1 MQSAYLYEF
10 PCVNELTQKK
20 LTRSK
25 ENFCPDN
32 LFLPKTK
39 IVFKIQF
46 IEQRQFIKEFEE
58 KSRKWDLRRVLN
70 DR

>member
-10 PCVNELTQKK
+10 PCVKELMQKK
-20 LTRSK
+20 IIRSK

-32 LFLPKTK
+32 VFLPKTK

-46 IEQRQFIKEFEE
+46 IEQRQLIKELEE
-58 KSRKWDLRRVLN
+58 KYRENGIWDES
-70 DR
+70 